1 MTYIVYSHNGEEY
14 NDHTEQD
21 VIMTLVNQLDHY
33 EVYVG
38 AELSYHKAEAV
49 KFKPSDF
56 VRVDSILED
65 LQCQAD
71 DEGGEYA
78 EDFTY
83 CSKEA
88 QDELDKLVSDWADKH
103 LDCHFYRVRNSVE
116 VPFIVTKEM
125 YEELMA

>member
-1 MTYIVYSHNGEEY
+1 MTNIVYSHNGEDY
-14 NDHTEQD
+14 NDHEVND
-21 VIMTLVNQLDHY
+21 VIMTLVNQLDENEFY
-33 EVYVG
+33 IG

-49 KFKPSDF
+49 RFKPSDF

-78 EDFTY
+78 EGFTY
-83 CSKEA
+83 CTQEA

-103 LDCHFYRVRNSVE
+103 LDCHFYRVTNSVE
-116 VPFIVTKEM
+116 VPFTVTKEL
-125 YEELMA
+125 YEELM

>member
-1 MTYIVYSHNGEEY
+1 MTDIVYSHNGEDY
-14 NDHTEQD
+14 NDHEVND
-21 VIMTLVNQLDHY
+21 VIMTLVNQLH
-33 EVYVG
+33 ENEFHIG

-49 KFKPSDF
+49 RFKPSDF

-83 CSKEA
+83 CTKEA
-88 QDELDKLVSDWADKH
+88 QDELDKLVSEWADKY
-103 LDCHFYRVRNSVE
+103 LDCHFYRVKNSEE
-116 VPFIVTKEM
+116 VPFTVTKEL
-125 YEELMA
+125 YEEFS